1 MKKCRR
7 VTAVTCDGWRSVVG
21 YRGKDGFRENESS
34 LPSRA
39 QTKAGVH
46 APAFFSSG
54 AGLRRHP
61 SWPRRPSR
69 RRRKWSERRDLNPRP
84 LHPQCSALPS
94 CATLRPVAA
103 AMLPSCRRAA
113 PAMAALY
120 LNGISGGNRLAA
132 AETCRNSRTIRC
144 RRGWRAGLRARRA
157 GFSVV
162 PASRRRTCRP
172 QPAQAQVPAHRCL
185 RPPLGGRP

>member
-7 VTAVTCDGWRSVVG
+7 VTAVTCDGRRSVVG

-39 QTKAGVH
+39 QTKAGVR
-46 APAFFSSG
+46 APAFFSAAPVFG
-54 AGLRRHP
+54 A
-61 SWPRRPSR
+61 PRRGRAGRPVER
-69 RRRKWSERRDLNPRP
+69 ERKWSERRDLNPRP

-94 CATLRPVAA
+94 CATLRSVAA

-120 LNGISGGNRLAA
+120 LSSIGGGNRLAA

-144 RRGWRAGLRARRA
+144 RRGWRVGLRARRA

-162 PASRRRTCRP
+162 PASRR
-172 QPAQAQVPAHRCL
+172 
-185 RPPLGGRP
+185 